1 MKTPRFIRT
10 TSFRLTALYAG
21 LFAASAAVLFGIVYW
36 VTGGVLHEQV
46 RLSLQ
51 SEMASLEAE
60 GSGDFPAEIKVRL
73 ASPSPQPF
81 YYSLQDSS
89 GRPIAGNLAA
99 LDTIE
104 GWRELPNS
112 AELGAATAPEK
123 GDHDLLALGR
133 RLPGGS
139 FLTVATDTYRVRK
152 AEDAIARSFAWAAGA
167 TLLLALVGGM
177 TLSQGFLRRV
187 DEINR
192 ATSAIMRGD
201 LANRIQTT
209 GTGDELD
216 QLGRNLNAMLDRVQ
230 GLMDGLKQVSND
242 IAHDLRT
249 PLSRLKQGL
258 EEARLEA
265 TSVQDYEQAVDQ
277 ALEDADIALSTFG
290 ALLRI
295 AQIES
300 GTRRANFVELDLS
313 SLLAT
318 LATTY
323 SAVAE
328 DLGKTLTSSVD
339 VGHYVRGDRELLTQ
353 LFVNL
358 IENALRH
365 TPAGATVGMSLRKNE
380 HGLIVDVFD
389 DGPGIPETEHEN
401 VFRRFYRLEASR
413 STPGSGLGLALVASV
428 ADLHSAPIELADN
441 CPGLRVTLQFNACA
455 RHSSFRSPPIQK
467 NSGANMGKK
476 AAEVTFR
483 S

>member
-1 MKTPRFIRT
+1 MPRFIRT

-21 LFAASAAVLFGIVYW
+21 LFAASTAVLFGIVYW
-36 VTGGVLHEQV
+36 VTGSVLQEQV

-51 SEMASLEAE
+51 SEMASVEAE
-60 GSGDFPAEIKVRL
+60 GSGDLPAEIKVRL
-73 ASPSPQPF
+73 ASPSPRPF
-81 YYSLQDSS
+81 YYSLQDPS

-112 AELGAATAPEK
+112 DERGASNAPTGIGK
-123 GDHDLLALGR
+123 GDHNLLVLGR
-133 RLPGGS
+133 RVPGGS
-139 FLTVATDTYRVRK
+139 FLTVAADTYRVRK
-152 AEDAIARSFAWAAGA
+152 AQEAIVRSFAWAAGA
-167 TLLLALVGGM
+167 TLLLALVGGV

-192 ATSAIMRGD
+192 TTSAIMRGD
-201 LANRIQTT
+201 LTNRIQTT

-216 QLGRNLNAMLDRVQ
+216 QLGRNLNDMLDRVQ

-265 TSVQDYEQAVDQ
+265 TSIRDYEQAVDR
-277 ALEDADIALSTFG
+277 ALENANITLSTFG

-313 SLLAT
+313 ALLAT
-318 LATTY
+318 LAMTY

-339 VGHYVRGDRELLTQ
+339 VGHHVRGDRELLTQ

-365 TPAGATVGMSLRKNE
+365 TSERATVGMSLRKNE
-380 HGLIVDVFD
+380 HRLIADVFD
-389 DGPGIPETEHEN
+389 DGPGIPETEYDN
-401 VFRRFYRLEASR
+401 VFRRFYRLEGSR
-413 STPGSGLGLALVASV
+413 SAPGSGLGLALVATV
-428 ADLHSAPIELADN
+428 ADLHSAAIELADN
-441 CPGLRVTLQFNACA
+441 CPGLRVTLQFNEQYP
-455 RHSSFRSPPIQK
+455 S
-467 NSGANMGKK
+467 
-476 AAEVTFR
+476 
-483 S
+483 